1 MDRGTALSVLGTVSD
16 RLLSI
21 IRDAHDDF
29 RRGVPVD
36 HQTTLDATVRARYIH
51 NRIGHRALLEFGRT
65 GAPCVQSVDSLQ
77 FLMVDAQPQ
86 GVALRWKK
94 GNRYSFKTANHDS
107 ARQETLQ
114 SDGELL
120 FEDDLPLA
128 HILVVYTENEDDPLN
143 PELERIA
150 LTRELNGAVEW
161 QQVIWTAAAAPE
173 SIRIETGFEQMQL
186 PVRFKVKSK
195 PVQSDASDAEGTE
208 QIKKAE

>member
-1 MDRGTALSVLGTVSD
+1 MDRSTALSVLGTVPD
-16 RLLSI
+16 RLIGI
-21 IRDAHDDF
+21 IREAHGDF
-29 RRGVPVD
+29 RRGVPTD
-36 HQTTLDATVRARYIH
+36 HQPTLDATVRARYIH
-51 NRIGHRALLEFGRT
+51 NRIGHRALLEFGRSGT
-65 GAPCVQSVDSLQ
+65 TCVQSVDSLQ

-94 GNRYSFKTANHDS
+94 GHRYSFKTTNHDS

-120 FEDDLPLA
+120 FQDDLPLA
-128 HILVVYTENEDDPLN
+128 HILIAYTENEDDPLN

-150 LTRELNGAVEW
+150 LTRERMGAVEW

-186 PVRFKVKSK
+186 PVRFKVKAK
-195 PVQSDASDAEGTE
+195 PVQADASDGDGTN

>member
-1 MDRGTALSVLGTVSD
+1 MDRSTALSVLGGVSD
-16 RLLSI
+16 QLIGI
-21 IRDAHDDF
+21 IRDSHDDF
-29 RRGVPVD
+29 RRGVSQD
-36 HQTTLDATVRARYIH
+36 HQPTLDTTLRALYVH
-51 NRIGHRALLEFGRT
+51 NRIAHRASLTFGNAGPT
-65 GAPCVQSVDSLQ
+65 CVQSADSLK
-77 FLMVDAQPQ
+77 FLMVDGKPQ
-86 GVALRWKK
+86 GIALRWKK
-94 GNRYSFKTANHDS
+94 GHRYSFKTANHPS
-107 ARQETLQ
+107 ARQESLQ

-150 LTRELNGAVEW
+150 LTRELNGAVVW

-186 PVRFKVKSK
+186 PVRFKVKAKS
-195 PVQSDASDAEGTE
+195 VQADASDADGTE